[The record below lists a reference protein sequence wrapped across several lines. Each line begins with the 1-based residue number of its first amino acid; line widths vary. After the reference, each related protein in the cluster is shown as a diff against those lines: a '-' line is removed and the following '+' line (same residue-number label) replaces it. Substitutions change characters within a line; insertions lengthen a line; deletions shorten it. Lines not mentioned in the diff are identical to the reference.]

1 MHSLSACELHRRFIA
16 GEVSAREIADTFLDR
31 IRRLDPALGAY
42 LEVFEESVVE
52 QADRLDRKRQ
62 GKESLGLLAGV
73 PIAIKDNINIKGE
86 KTTCASKFLE
96 NFVAPFDAT
105 LIRRIREEDGI
116 ILGKTNLD
124 EFAMGTTCENSS
136 AHITRN
142 PWNTNNVPGGSSGGS
157 AATVAAEMASIAF
170 GSDTGGSIRLPAS
183 FCGISSFKPT
193 YGRIS
198 RYGLV
203 AFGSSLDQIGP
214 MAYRCEDLERI
225 MQVVA
230 VPCEKDSTS
239 LPDPAF
245 SPISFEK
252 RFGDGFTVGV
262 PWQFLEGLPNE
273 TRALFDRA
281 VETLTSMGA
290 KVVEVDLSI
299 LKYAVSTYYII
310 CTAEASTNLAR
321 FDGIRYG
328 VRSDRAQTLDEVYDL
343 SREDGFGDE
352 VKRRIMLGTFVLSSG
367 YQDAYYRKA
376 QKVRQLIINKF
387 NEAFSKCD
395 CIAFPTSLGGA
406 FTFEE
411 KKDPLSLYLED
422 LYTVGANLTGVPVM
436 ALPSGFLSDGRPLGF
451 QLFGKQRHDA
461 ELLSI
466 GRAFQE
472 ATDYHTKRPKGGD
485 K

>member
-343 SREDGFGDE
+343 SR
-352 VKRRIMLGTFVLSSG
+352 
-367 YQDAYYRKA
+367 
-376 QKVRQLIINKF
+376 LIINKF